1 MIQVISFASSDSDF
15 SSALLNSNMGKSQSR
30 TDLLGHFLLW
40 PQQYLPEGR
49 SEFVKK
55 IPGRFCYIYLDRVH
69 KNYKYLHQIEIFAKA
84 QKEGKAQYMN
94 RYC

>member
-55 IPGRFCYIYLDRVH
+55 SQEDFATFIWIGYIKITNIYIKSKFLPKLRR
-69 KNYKYLHQIEIFAKA
+69 
-84 QKEGKAQYMN
+84 KEKHN
-94 RYC
+94 I

>member
-15 SSALLNSNMGKSQSR
+15 FSALLNSNMGKSQSR

-49 SEFVKK
+49 SEFVKNPRK
-55 IPGRFCYIYLDRVH
+55 IL
-69 KNYKYLHQIEIFAKA
+69 LHLF
-84 QKEGKAQYMN
+84 GSGT
-94 RYC
+94 